1 MIDLTTFRYAI
12 KSNTVH
18 HTVSKTQAAERAGV
32 CLKTWQEW
40 EQGERQPVNLNEILL
55 AVVFNEDAP
64 KPQYKYV
71 RSEKG
76 KGKSQV
82 ERNREWRKKNPD
94 KHREYMREY
103 MKAKRAKARE

>member
-55 AVVFNEDAP
+55 AVVLSEEPP
-64 KPQYKYV
+64 KPKY
-71 RSEKG
+71 SSAYIEDPEKV
-76 KGKSQV
+76 KARVKK
-82 ERNREWRKKNPD
+82 WRDNNKE